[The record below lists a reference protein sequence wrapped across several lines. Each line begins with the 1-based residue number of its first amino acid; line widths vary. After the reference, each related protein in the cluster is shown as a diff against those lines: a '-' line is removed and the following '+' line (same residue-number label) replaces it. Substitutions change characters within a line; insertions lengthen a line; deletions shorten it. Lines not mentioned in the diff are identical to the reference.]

1 MQGVKG
7 NFPHVRNFP
16 EYIAN
21 LTNMSK
27 IISDKYKLNLKN
39 SFENKAHEFSLS
51 IIKLT
56 DNFPKKKASWI
67 IADQI
72 LRSSTSVGANV
83 AEAKS
88 ASSRRDFI
96 KYYEISL
103 KSANE
108 TLYWLKLIKDADLA
122 SSHEVERLIMNC
134 QELCRIVAAN
144 IITLKGKRK
153 Y

>member
-56 DNFPKKKASWI
+56 DNFP
-67 IADQI
+67 
-72 LRSSTSVGANV
+72 
-83 AEAKS
+83 
-88 ASSRRDFI
+88 
-96 KYYEISL
+96 
-103 KSANE
+103 
-108 TLYWLKLIKDADLA
+108 
-122 SSHEVERLIMNC
+122 
-134 QELCRIVAAN
+134 
-144 IITLKGKRK
+144 
-153 Y
+153 